1 MNIRD
6 SGIGRSLD
14 IIMYVLYS
22 DDQKFIKDMM
32 VQVVNEVANENE
44 CNELLLILQHKD
56 NPLLY
61 KCLFFLLLDFQPS
74 FRHWVLQNS
83 HSIGLQKLCPDKA
96 LRFLR
101 TLREDIV
108 PNFLVNETQRLD
120 DMERIIKVEYIRS

>member
-83 HSIGLQKLCPDKA
+83 NSIGLQKLCPDKA